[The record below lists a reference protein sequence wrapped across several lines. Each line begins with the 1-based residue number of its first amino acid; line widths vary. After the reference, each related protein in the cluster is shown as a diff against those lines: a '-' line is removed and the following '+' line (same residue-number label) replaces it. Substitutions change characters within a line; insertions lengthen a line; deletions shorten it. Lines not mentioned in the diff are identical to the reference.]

1 MGRQHAV
8 LPLEAEVL
16 GVEMERAVLVNVR
29 DPELPVKVM
38 LVDLGQVTQPEVVA
52 EQVQ

>member
-1 MGRQHAV
+1 LGRQHVV

-16 GVEMERAVLVNVR
+16 GVEMERPMPVNLR
-29 DPELPVKVM
+29 EPELLVKAM
-38 LVDLGQVTQPEVVA
+38 PVDLGQVTQPEVVA